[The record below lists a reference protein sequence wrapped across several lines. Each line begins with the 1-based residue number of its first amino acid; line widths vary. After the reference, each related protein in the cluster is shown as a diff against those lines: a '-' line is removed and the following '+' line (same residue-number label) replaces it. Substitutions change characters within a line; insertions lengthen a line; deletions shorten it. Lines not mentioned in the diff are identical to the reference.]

1 MSTPSQPDVEYNATV
16 YWLFDATCVDPT
28 DSGYV
33 GATANYRA
41 RLQQHRERRGS
52 AARDLPETYQARI
65 LYEGPIQK
73 CLELERLLRPRANIG
88 WNRMAGGVQV
98 RVGRLHSDK
107 VKRKISRAVKRGGA
121 GKGVPKSTE
130 HREAMREAQLRV
142 IAADPEKYAA
152 KFAKMR
158 AARALTDH
166 AGINSGPKS
175 EAHKQKIRLTLS
187 RAVCKYGHIK
197 PFGKPCPQCRRAIK
211 QRYRE
216 RLRALKPLAMP
227 R

>member
-1 MSTPSQPDVEYNATV
+1 MDTPKQPDVEYNGTV
-16 YWLFDATCVDPT
+16 YWLFDGTCRDPT

-41 RLQQHRERRGS
+41 RLQQHKERRGG
-52 AARDLPETYQARI
+52 AARDLPKTYQARV
-65 LYEGPIQK
+65 LYEGPIKK

-98 RVGRLHSDK
+98 RIGRRHSDE
-107 VKRKISRAVKRGGA
+107 VKDKISRAVTLNA

-130 HREAMREAQLRV
+130 HREAMSESQLRL
-142 IAADPEKYAA
+142 IASDPEGYAA

-158 AARALTDH
+158 AARALKDH

-187 RAVCKYGHIK
+187 RAVCKFGHIK
-197 PFGKPCPQCRRAIK
+197 PFGKPCPQCALARK
-211 QRYRE
+211 QRYRAKLKAL
-216 RLRALKPLAMP
+216 RLATP